1 MAARGAVIAGLIWHL
16 AFNWK
21 PPSTYVVGRATRHLN
36 LNREYRLTEQ
46 SQGRVVRVDPSGL
59 QPDAQPPAGV
69 RAEDWK
75 TFRDCVR
82 PDPNGLFADALMTR
96 RPVP

>member
-1 MAARGAVIAGLIWHL
+1 
-16 AFNWK
+16 
-21 PPSTYVVGRATRHLN
+21 
-36 LNREYRLTEQ
+36 
-46 SQGRVVRVDPSGL
+46 VRVDPSGL

-75 TFRDCVR
+75 TFRDCCVR